1 LRTDVAERGS
11 CVELLHQPEAKRHG
25 GIDVRAAHF
34 PDLRQRDRSTDTTK
48 QETGDHA
55 PRHDAGRKALHR
67 AASAEHEDDNREA
80 AEHEQRRPNRL
91 GEIQLPPML
100 P

>member
-1 LRTDVAERGS
+1 V
-11 CVELLHQPEAKRHG
+11 HQPEPERYSW
-25 GIDVRAAHF
+25 IDVRAAHF
-34 PDLRQRDRSTDTTK
+34 PDGRQRNRSTDTTE

-55 PRHDAGRKALHR
+55 SQHDAGQQALHR

-91 GEIQLPPML
+91 GDVQLPPML